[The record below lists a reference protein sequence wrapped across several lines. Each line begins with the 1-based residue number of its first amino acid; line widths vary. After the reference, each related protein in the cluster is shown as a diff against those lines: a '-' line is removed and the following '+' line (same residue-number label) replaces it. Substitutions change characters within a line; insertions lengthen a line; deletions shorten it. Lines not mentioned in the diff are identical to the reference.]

1 MFFHIYCTC
10 ISFVCWVLGHTK
22 MCKEPQII
30 RSNQQIIYTHGD
42 QDEMKAARGP
52 SQRDKSISYLGV
64 QASRWLLII
73 QERRSVIQELEIKL
87 MLRSDRDSG
96 WRCWPESRHKA
107 QSRSLSMGRS
117 TWGGGAGRGGAGATG
132 RNFVGIQVLRGGQR
146 TQLFWSCSWATC
158 FWVWDGRLSASVSQ
172 QGGFYVF
179 PELWICLE
187 IRQTEL
193 AGASLGWILSV
204 NHYFR
209 AWTME

>member
-30 RSNQQIIYTHGD
+30 RSNQQVIYTHGD

-52 SQRDKSISYLGV
+52 SQRDKSISYVAV

-132 RNFVGIQVLRGGQR
+132 RNFVGIQVLRGGQENTVVLVLLLSYLLLSLR
-146 TQLFWSCSWATC
+146 WSLKCLSEPARWFLCFPWVMDLLRNQAGWAGWSKSWMNTFHTPLF
-158 FWVWDGRLSASVSQ
+158 
-172 QGGFYVF
+172 
-179 PELWICLE
+179 
-187 IRQTEL
+187 
-193 AGASLGWILSV
+193 
-204 NHYFR
+204 
-209 AWTME
+209 